1 MTLLRRTVITQIVL
15 FSVFVQLCIPNINC
29 ANAFQQSDDSVSLT
43 VSVMDEKGRFIS
55 GLQPGD
61 FGVVVNNLPQRITSF
76 SKSSGP
82 LSVAILFDASGSVLS
97 SNSKIGTM
105 RKQHLMAGLAGFMDL
120 GNPSNEYFV
129 VGFSGT
135 AQLLIDWTSEHQAI
149 IEKLGS
155 IEGKGGTALHDAS
168 YQAIQKVMQ
177 GHYPRHI
184 VFLISDGIDNMS
196 KHKFTEV
203 RDLVKQSDV
212 LLYSIG
218 IIDDITYGSD
228 LGYEGQGILEE
239 LSYISGGKAFFPRI
253 DETKSTQATDVFELI
268 SNELSTQYT
277 VLVRPDKLS
286 QGKKWRSIKVKIAPQ
301 ADSSGRKEHLIART
315 RQGYFQ
321 N

>member
-15 FSVFVQLCIPNINC
+15 FSVFVHLCIPNINR

-55 GLQPGD
+55 GLQQGD
-61 FGVVVNNLPQRITSF
+61 FSVVVNNLPQQITSF

-97 SNSKIGTM
+97 SNSKIGTI
-105 RKQHLMAGLAGFMDL
+105 RKQQLLAGLARFL
-120 GNPSNEYFV
+120 EVGNPSNEYFV
-129 VGFSGT
+129 FAFGTT
-135 AQLLIDWTSEHQAI
+135 AQLLLDWTSDRQSVVEMLRSV
-149 IEKLGS
+149 EP
-155 IEGKGGTALHDAS
+155 KGQTSLYDACYPAL
-168 YQAIQKVMQ
+168 QKVMQ
-177 GHYPRHI
+177 GRYPRHI

-196 KHKFTEV
+196 KHKLTEV
-203 RDLVKQSDV
+203 RDLLKQSDV

-253 DETKSTQATDVFELI
+253 DETKSTQATEVFELI
-268 SNELSTQYT
+268 SDELSAQYT
-277 VLVRPDKLS
+277 VLMKPEKLS
-286 QGKKWRSIKVKIAPQ
+286 KGKKWRSIKVKIATQ

-315 RQGYFQ
+315 RHGYFQ